1 MPYTRPWAQVFALPG
16 SRDSD
21 EIDDNDREHHTDLT
35 ERLDDIIFGGAASDP
50 WILKVPGVE
59 VTGNQSYALPVHG
72 AQIFAGNLVRDNFDV
87 YPAAPSTTTVILI
100 PITFPRDA
108 TVVSFEIRG
117 FRTAGDATVQASLV
131 ELDSTTATFSTL
143 ANITLPSAIAGIQTV
158 ASGAINAAAPF
169 NKSYYIKAFLT
180 AGAGGATTARLSSV
194 YYTVKLPGT
203 P

>member
-1 MPYTRPWAQVFALPG
+1 MAYTRTWAQVNNLLG
-16 SRDSD
+16 SRDAD
-21 EIDDNDREHHTDLT
+21 EIDDASRETHTDLT
-35 ERLDDIIFGGAASDP
+35 ERFSDIVYDVNADP
-50 WILKVPGVE
+50 WVLKTPGVAIN
-59 VTGNQSYALPVHG
+59 GNQSYALPVHG
-72 AQIFAGNLVRDNFDV
+72 ASIFSGNLVRDNFDV

-100 PITFPRDA
+100 PIAFPRDA

-117 FRTAGDATVQASLV
+117 FRTAVDATVQASLI

-143 ANITLPSAIAGIQTV
+143 ANISLPSAIAGIQTA